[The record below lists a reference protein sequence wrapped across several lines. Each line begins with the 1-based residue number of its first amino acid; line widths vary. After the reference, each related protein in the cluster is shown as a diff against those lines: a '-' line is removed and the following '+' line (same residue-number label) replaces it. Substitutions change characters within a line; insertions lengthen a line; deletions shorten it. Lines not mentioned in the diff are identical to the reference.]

1 MERLT
6 ILLILLFVILFI
18 GQAYTREYFVTT
30 VDISNSTLTMSLTD
44 LLYAI
49 GSERTAPDS
58 VAPVPPA
65 PHEHSSDV
73 EQYLLMKQELING
86 VKLGLQS
93 SIPNL
98 TKKTSSLGQ
107 NSMTDS
113 SASCMQGAAYMESVP
128 LCSSS

>member
-65 PHEHSSDV
+65 PHEHGLGSIPHTHSSSDRRHRLAAKGP
-73 EQYLLMKQELING
+73 QSLRGNPIQG
-86 VKLGLQS
+86 PLQ
-93 SIPNL
+93 I
-98 TKKTSSLGQ
+98 
-107 NSMTDS
+107 
-113 SASCMQGAAYMESVP
+113 
-128 LCSSS
+128 